1 MKPYPQ
7 LLCLALALVAGAVL
21 GEVRAEPGQS
31 GTRAF
36 SVANLEQQ
44 LEGASLAARD
54 QEASADAGADV
65 AEAVEAVLEPV
76 QPLVPAPTLQPEPE
90 FASAPVAD
98 VVGAGDT
105 GATAAVD
112 FEEQVRRVAAQTA
125 AAEAARKAEA
135 ERERAEAA
143 AKTKKQPYTFYKYH
157 KGGAV
162 AFSDKVPAKT
172 DYQVIVYNSC
182 YACSAFSKVDW
193 HHTKLYL
200 SEFSYSISQAAKR
213 HGLDPAL
220 LRAVIHAE
228 SNFNPLARS
237 RKGAM
242 GLMQLMPATAKDMGV
257 SDSYDPAQNIQGGAK
272 YLAWL
277 LKRYQGNITLAT
289 AAYNAGPGAV
299 SRYNAVPPYEET
311 KTYVFRVNI
320 LHQRYQRQLAA
331 LASN

>member
-1 MKPYPQ
+1 MKH
-7 LLCLALALVAGAVL
+7 LVISLCIALALMAGSAL
-21 GEVRAEPGQS
+21 GE
-31 GTRAF
+31 TRAF
-36 SVANLEQQ
+36 SVTQLEQQ
-44 LEGASLAARD
+44 L
-54 QEASADAGADV
+54 ASAPAADTSGQD
-65 AEAVEAVLEPV
+65 EAMASEAVLEEVPTAAPV
-76 QPLVPAPTLQPEPE
+76 PGPVSSLESSPEPGP
-90 FASAPVAD
+90 ASSQPMAAD
-98 VVGAGDT
+98 E
-105 GATAAVD
+105 D
-112 FEEQVRRVAAQTA
+112 FEAQVLRVAAQTA

-135 ERERAEAA
+135 ERARAEAA
-143 AKTKKQPYTFYKYH
+143 KNKKQPYTFYKYH